1 MSQTPPLLQ
10 LIPADAPFDEAQ
22 RAWLNGFFNALL
34 TQPRAPAA
42 GDAATTV
49 SGKTI
54 TLLFGSQTGT
64 AESWSKKL
72 AKRLKS
78 QGMAARAMELSGM
91 ALTDLAKE
99 QLVLVL
105 ASTYGEGE
113 PPDSCAA
120 FAAQLTG
127 AASQPGQVDLSK
139 LTFSVLAL
147 GDRNYP
153 KFCAFGHAIDA
164 AFERLGATRIA
175 PVCEVDSAAAAT
187 FASWQEAMA
196 AALQP
201 LAGSSAPPAASN
213 HASDETSDDHE
224 APDIAGMSR
233 DHPFGATLL
242 SNRRLNHVD
251 SDKETR
257 HVVLSLAGATWR
269 YLPGDALGVWPRN
282 QLAQV
287 TRLIDGLGLRQDAV
301 VIIDRRALSLVETLS
316 SHCEILRM
324 TTAVVLRFARHF
336 RDSALESLCQGDD
349 SVALTALLHGLD
361 ALTLA
366 RRVAGARFT
375 AQLLVDLLAPLAPRL
390 YSISSSSAAHPD
402 EVHLTVALAR
412 YQVAAETRDGLS
424 STFLAHHERLLA
436 TVPVY
441 LHKNNRFRLPSDPS
455 VPIIMI
461 GPGTGIAPFRS
472 FLEERRA
479 TNTAGRSWLFFGDR
493 KARLDFLYQDEL
505 ESYLADGTLSRLDTA
520 FSRDGGGKVY
530 VQQRMQEQ
538 GELLWSWLEDGAFI
552 YVCGDAQRMAKDVD
566 HALQEIL
573 VRHGRMSEAAAQLEL
588 RHWGAIGRYLRDVY

>member
-1 MSQTPPLLQ
+1 LSQTPPVVQ

-34 TQPRAPAA
+34 TQPRAPAD
-42 GDAATTV
+42 GAAASAV

-54 TLLFGSQTGT
+54 TLLYGSQTGT

-72 AKRLKS
+72 AKRLKT
-78 QGMAARAMELSGM
+78 QGMAARAVELGAISL
-91 ALTDLAKE
+91 ADLAKE
-99 QLVLVL
+99 ELVLVL
-105 ASTYGEGE
+105 ASTYGEGD

-120 FAAQLTG
+120 FASELSNATDI
-127 AASQPGQVDLSK
+127 DLSK

-153 KFCAFGHAIDA
+153 KFCAFGHAIDQA
-164 AFERLGATRIA
+164 LERLGATRIA
-175 PVCEVDSAAAAT
+175 PACEVDSAAAAT
-187 FASWQEAMA
+187 FAGWQDAMVT
-196 AALQP
+196 ALKP
-201 LAGSSAPPAASN
+201 LAGSGAASTAPDP
-213 HASDETSDDHE
+213 ASDDEPE
-224 APDIAGMSR
+224 EPDIAGMSR

-242 SNRRLNHVD
+242 SNRRLNHVE

-257 HVVLSLAGATWR
+257 HVVLSLAGAPWR

-282 QLAQV
+282 PHALV
-287 TRLIDGLGLRQDAV
+287 TRLIEGLALRPDAV
-301 VIIDRRALSLVETLS
+301 VIVARRPLSLQETLS
-316 SHCEILRM
+316 SHCEISRM

-336 RDSALESLCQGDD
+336 HDSALEALCQGDD
-349 SVALTALLHGLD
+349 SEALTALLHGLD

-366 RRVAGARFT
+366 LRIKGASYT

-412 YQVAAETRDGLS
+412 YDVKQETRDGLS
-424 STFLAHHERLLA
+424 SSFLAHQDRLLA

-441 LHKNNRFRLPSDPS
+441 LHKNNRFRLPSDPN
-455 VPIIMI
+455 VPVIMI

-472 FLEERRA
+472 FLQERHA
-479 TNTAGRSWLFFGDR
+479 AKLTGRTWLFFGDR

-505 ESYLADGTLSRLDTA
+505 EAYLADGTLSRLDKA
-520 FSRDGGGKVY
+520 FSRDGSGKVY

-538 GELLWSWLEDGAFI
+538 GELLWSWLAEGAFV

-566 HALQEIL
+566 QALQEIL
-573 VRHGRMSEAAAQLEL
+573 VKYGRMSEATAQLEL
-588 RHWGAIGRYLRDVY
+588 RHWGANGRYLRDVY

>member
-1 MSQTPPLLQ
+1 MSQTPPVLQ

-42 GDAATTV
+42 SSEASAV

-54 TLLFGSQTGT
+54 TLLYGSQTGT

-72 AKRLKS
+72 TKRLKT
-78 QGMAARAMELSGM
+78 QGMAARAMELSSVT
-91 ALTDLAKE
+91 LSDLAKE
-99 QLVLVL
+99 ELVLVL
-105 ASTYGEGE
+105 ASTYGEGD

-120 FAAQLTG
+120 FATELTG
-127 AASQPGQVDLSK
+127 ASDISLSA

-153 KFCAFGHAIDA
+153 KFCAFGHAIDQ

-175 PVCEVDSAAAAT
+175 PACEVDNAAAAT
-187 FASWQEAMA
+187 FASWQDAMVM
-196 AALQP
+196 ALKP
-201 LAGSSAPPAASN
+201 LAGSSTAA
-213 HASDETSDDHE
+213 AIPSDDTVE
-224 APDIAGMSR
+224 DAEEPDIAGMSR

-257 HVVLSLAGATWR
+257 HVVLSLAGASWR

-282 QLAQV
+282 PAADV
-287 TRLIDGLGLRQDAV
+287 TRLIEGLGLRHDAV
-301 VIIDRRALSLVETLS
+301 VMVERRPWSLLETLS

-324 TTAVVLRFARHF
+324 STAVVLRFARHF
-336 RDSALESLCQGDD
+336 HDSALENLCQGDD
-349 SVALTALLHGLD
+349 SLALTTLLHGLD

-366 RRVAGARFT
+366 RRVAGAGFT
-375 AQLLVDLLAPLAPRL
+375 AQLLVELLAPLAPRL

-412 YQVAAETRDGLS
+412 YDIEEETRDGLS
-424 STFLAHHERLLA
+424 SAFLAHQDRLLA

-441 LHKNNRFRLPSDPS
+441 LHKNNRFRLPSDAT
-455 VPIIMI
+455 VPVIMI

-479 TNTAGRSWLFFGDR
+479 SKLTGRSWLFFGDR

-505 ESYLADGTLSRLDTA
+505 EGYLADGTLSRLDTA

-530 VQQRMQEQ
+530 VQQRMLEQ
-538 GELLWSWLEDGAFI
+538 GELLWSWLAEGAFI

-566 HALQEIL
+566 SALQDIM
-573 VRHGRMSEAAAQLEL
+573 VKYGRMSEASAQLEL

>member
-1 MSQTPPLLQ
+1 LSQAPPVLQ
-10 LIPADAPFDEAQ
+10 LIPGDAPFDEAQ

-34 TQPRAPAA
+34 TQPRAPQA
-42 GDAATTV
+42 GGEAQAV

-54 TLLFGSQTGT
+54 TVLYGSQTGT
-64 AESWSKKL
+64 AESWSKKF
-72 AKRLKS
+72 AKRLKT
-78 QGMAARAMELSGM
+78 QGMAARAVELSSIS
-91 ALTDLAKE
+91 LSDLAEE
-99 QLVLVL
+99 QLALVI

-120 FAAQLTG
+120 FASQL
-127 AASQPGQVDLSK
+127 ASQDAPDLSA
-139 LTFSVLAL
+139 LSFSVLAL

-153 KFCAFGHAIDA
+153 KFCAFGHAIDEA
-164 AFERLGATRIA
+164 LERLGATRLA

-187 FASWQEAMA
+187 FASWQDAMV
-196 AALQP
+196 AALKP
-201 LAGSSAPPAASN
+201 LAGSNASAT
-213 HASDETSDDHE
+213 SDANALDGSDQGADDHE
-224 APDIAGMSR
+224 ASDIAGMSR

-257 HVVLSLAGATWR
+257 HVVLSLAGASWR

-282 QLAQV
+282 PLALV

-301 VIIDRRALSLVETLS
+301 VIVERRPLSLVETLS
-316 SHCEILRM
+316 SHCEISRM

-336 RDSALESLCQGDD
+336 HDSALENLCQGDD
-349 SVALTALLHGLD
+349 SAALTALLHGLD

-366 RRVAGARFT
+366 RRVTGASFT
-375 AQLLVDLLAPLAPRL
+375 PQLLVDLLPPLAPRL

-412 YQVAAETRDGLS
+412 YEIEQETRDGLS
-424 STFLAHHERLLA
+424 SAFLAHQDRLLA

-441 LHKNNRFRLPSDPS
+441 LHKNNRFRLPSDPT

-479 TNTAGRSWLFFGDR
+479 ANLSGRSWLFFGDR
-493 KARLDFLYQDEL
+493 KASLDFLYQDEL
-505 ESYLADGTLSRLDTA
+505 EAYLADGTLSRLDTA
-520 FSRDGGGKVY
+520 FSRDGSDKVY
-530 VQQRMQEQ
+530 VQQRMLEQ
-538 GELLWSWLEDGAFI
+538 GEQLWSWLAEGAFI

-566 HALQEIL
+566 AALQEIL
-573 VRHGRMSEAAAQLEL
+573 VKHGRMSEAKALLEL